1 MGHVRYA
8 RCVTRA
14 STGEMDRRLGHACL
28 PSPAQTPGSPAPLQ
42 PSDLLAPEGDRL
54 PVPFVRVWCQPPS
67 LFAEGRLGLQSGEAD
82 TCRPGTSLGA
92 WPGAIPTPR
101 SRGALSCL
109 VWSLRLDTVL
119 PSQRTAPLGP
129 GLTGPQH
136 PRAPSTSAMSPGL
149 PGGIGFERPAV
160 SACRRETKSPSRR

>member
-14 STGEMDRRLGHACL
+14 SAGEMDRRLGHACL

-67 LFAEGRLGLQSGEAD
+67 LFAEGRLGLRSGEAD
-82 TCRPGTSLGA
+82 TCRPGASLGA

-101 SRGALSCL
+101 PRGALSGW
-109 VWSLRLDTVL
+109 VWSLRSDTVL
-119 PSQRTAPLGP
+119 PSQRTAPLGSGP
-129 GLTGPQH
+129 TGPQH
-136 PRAPSTSAMSPGL
+136 PTAPSTSATSPGL
-149 PGGIGFERPAV
+149 PGGADFERPTV
-160 SACRRETKSPSRR
+160 KSPSRR